1 VVQRGVPI
9 DEIEVLR
16 PSSELLERRGNG
28 RYPVGYTQLGSA
40 PSRLFTERF
49 GQFDQGKMPRDPLLD
64 FQPTP
69 QAKDTA
75 FSKTRPGA
83 LVFEQKLWCPN
94 FGTAI
99 VPPVQI
105 TI

>member
-1 VVQRGVPI
+1 MTLEAATAKRASDMWCKRGVPI

-49 GQFDQGKMPRDPLLD
+49 
-64 FQPTP
+64 
-69 QAKDTA
+69 
-75 FSKTRPGA
+75 
-83 LVFEQKLWCPN
+83 
-94 FGTAI
+94 
-99 VPPVQI
+99 
-105 TI
+105 